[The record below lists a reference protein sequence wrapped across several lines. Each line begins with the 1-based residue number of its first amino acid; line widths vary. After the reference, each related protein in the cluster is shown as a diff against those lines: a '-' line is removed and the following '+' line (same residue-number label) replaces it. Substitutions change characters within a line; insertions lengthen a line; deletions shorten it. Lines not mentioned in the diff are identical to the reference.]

1 MNKYPYLSDESKARN
16 LSLLLI
22 GASAILGL
30 LNLFMKNNIVNGI
43 STVLATI
50 LFGFAM
56 HYLDY
61 HNVQGQSIKKYILCF
76 HCFAIH
82 ALVHFFLGFAGEP
95 GTLSFQ
101 VLSGLGDA
109 MLVAALLTLGKI
121 FKPLVN
127 NTIVIV
133 LSLLAFVLSMFGI
146 ELPLD
151 LIIICAAALL
161 VYLSYQE
168 SLISAGLGVLAIL
181 LCFVCLFSKDL
192 NNMHF
197 YLHALSIILMMLV
210 TYMFYDK
217 VSPKDSLDTIDISR
231 STPAAGDRNV
241 TKSTSRSYLPY
252 TDYEVDESWFKKN
265 YQNKS
270 YEDLLDAPLTAFKG
284 VSDAMAKDMKAAF
297 GIDTIRELAESKYF
311 QWAKEIVEEANK

>member
-1 MNKYPYLSDESKARN
+1 MEKYPYLAQEGKAKTTSLVLIV
-16 LSLLLI
+16 LSTLLALYALF
-22 GASAILGL
+22 GNSVTNVATWLSAIL
-30 LNLFMKNNIVNGI
+30 
-43 STVLATI
+43 AAI

-56 HYLDY
+56 HYLEY
-61 HNVQGQSIKKYILCF
+61 HNVQGQSIKKYVLCF

-82 ALVHFFLGFAGEP
+82 ALTHFFLGFANEP

-109 MLVAALLTLGKI
+109 MLVASLLTLGKI

-127 NTIVIV
+127 NTIVIA
-133 LSLLAFVLSMFGI
+133 LSLLAFVLSMFGV

-151 LIIICAAALL
+151 LLIIAAAALL
-161 VYLSYQE
+161 VYLSYKE

-181 LCFVCLFSKDL
+181 LCLVCLFSKDL
-192 NNMHF
+192 NNMHY
-197 YLHALSIILMMLV
+197 YLHTLSVILMMLIA
-210 TYMFYDK
+210 YMFYDK
-217 VSPKDSLDTIDISR
+217 VSPKTTLDTIDISR
-231 STPAAGDRNV
+231 STPATSGR
-241 TKSTSRSYLPY
+241 STTRSYMPFA
-252 TDYEVDESWFKKN
+252 DYEPEDSWFKKN

-311 QWAKEIVEEANK
+311 QWAKEIVEEANR